1 MERPWY
7 KSYDPGVPHDIELPP
22 KTLPR
27 FLEEAAEEY
36 PNNIGVQFMS
46 GRLTFKKLNEEVDS
60 FARVLA
66 GLGLKPG
73 STVALHM
80 PNCPQYVI
88 AFYGA
93 LRAGCIVTPCN
104 PLYVERELLHQLNDS
119 GAEAIVTLSRF
130 YPLVRDV
137 KHKTNLKAVIVSNI
151 KDYLPGSLK
160 ILYTLFKE
168 KKEGDRVKLQS
179 GDLWMFDLMKRYRSH
194 PLHKVE
200 DDLQKPACY
209 MYTGGTTGMPKGA
222 VLSHGNILANALQ
235 ARAWLS
241 DYEEG
246 KEILL
251 GALPFFHSYGMSIA
265 LNLAL
270 VTKATLI
277 TVPQFKINEI
287 LELIHKERPTL
298 FPGVP
303 TMYVA
308 VNNAPDVEKYDLSSI
323 KVCISGAA
331 PLPVEVQ
338 KQFEKITK
346 GGRLREGYGLTE
358 ASPVTHCNP
367 IFGENRTGSIGLPFP
382 GVVAKIVDLEDPSK
396 EMPVGERGQLAVKGP
411 QVMQGYLNRDED
423 NKNIFHNGF
432 ILTGDIA
439 IMDEDG
445 YFYIVDRQKDMVIAG
460 GYNIFPREI
469 EEVLYAHEKIK
480 EACVA
485 GVPHEYRGET
495 IKAYIVLK
503 DGVTMTEKE
512 VIDYCAENLT
522 KYKVPKIVEFRD
534 ELPKTMVGKILRRT
548 LVEEELAKQKKEQ
561 SS

>member
-1 MERPWY
+1 M
-7 KSYDPGVPHDIELPP
+7 
-22 KTLPR
+22 
-27 FLEEAAEEY
+27 
-36 PNNIGVQFMS
+36 
-46 GRLTFKKLNEEVDS
+46 
-60 FARVLA
+60 
-66 GLGLKPG
+66 
-73 STVALHM
+73 
-80 PNCPQYVI
+80 
-88 AFYGA
+88 
-93 LRAGCIVTPCN
+93 
-104 PLYVERELLHQLNDS
+104 
-119 GAEAIVTLSRF
+119 
-130 YPLVRDV
+130 
-137 KHKTNLKAVIVSNI
+137 IVSNI